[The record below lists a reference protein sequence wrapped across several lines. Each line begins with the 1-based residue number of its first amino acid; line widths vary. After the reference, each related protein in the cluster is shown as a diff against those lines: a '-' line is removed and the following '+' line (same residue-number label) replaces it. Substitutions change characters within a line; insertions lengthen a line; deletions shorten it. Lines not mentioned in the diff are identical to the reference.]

1 MGHWAAYLVETSKL
15 TNHYLVAIARATNL
29 ISFSSPFYMSFAL
42 ERAPGKSTAHSSVLE
57 AHRKIKLRRIQSMNH
72 SPVCSR
78 AKNQVT
84 GSAISIHVSQTNQ
97 RKSLKLHSYNS
108 SIHQLLSK
116 PKTKPQKSLSSLSHA
131 IYLYH
136 GLLTSYSSMN

>member
-1 MGHWAAYLVETSKL
+1 MGHWTPYLVETSKL

-42 ERAPGKSTAHSSVLE
+42 ERAPGKSTTHSSVLE

-97 RKSLKLHSYNS
+97 RKSLKLHSYIIHP
-108 SIHQLLSK
+108 SINYYLSPKQSRKKAYLL
-116 PKTKPQKSLSSLSHA
+116 
-131 IYLYH
+131 YLMLYIF
-136 GLLTSYSSMN
+136 TMDC